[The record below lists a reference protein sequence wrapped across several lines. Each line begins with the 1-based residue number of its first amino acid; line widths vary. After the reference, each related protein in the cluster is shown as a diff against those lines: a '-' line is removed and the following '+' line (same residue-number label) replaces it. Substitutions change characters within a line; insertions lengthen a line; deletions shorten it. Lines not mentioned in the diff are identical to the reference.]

1 MARLGS
7 VLFSQHLISVEV
19 AGTLLLAALVGAIS
33 IAIHGKRRLE
43 TQVEEALRHDVD
55 KAEARA

>member
-7 VLFSQHLISVEV
+7 VLFSQHLVSVEV

-33 IAIHGKRRLE
+33 IAIHGKRRLQ
-43 TQVEEALRHDVD
+43 TQVDEALRQDVAT
-55 KAEARA
+55 AEARA